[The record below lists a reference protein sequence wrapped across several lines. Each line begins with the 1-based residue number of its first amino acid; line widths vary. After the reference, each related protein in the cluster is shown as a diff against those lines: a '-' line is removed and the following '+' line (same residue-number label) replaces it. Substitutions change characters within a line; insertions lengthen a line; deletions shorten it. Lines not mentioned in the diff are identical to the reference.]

1 MTKLS
6 SLRSTI
12 AGCLNER
19 QKRAFKVTLNEAK
32 KRLVYALL
40 GYDGA
45 KFKARLRSMGV
56 SESDTLLVH
65 SNFKPDSG
73 FEGAPLDLV
82 NALAELVGEKGNLLM
97 VSIPFRGAAYDYLA
111 LNKPFHVNKT
121 ISMMGLIT
129 EMFRRRAGTLRSLHP
144 THPVLA
150 FGKDAQSLVADHE
163 RCLYPCGPGSPF
175 DKFRQLKGKIL
186 FFDVSF
192 GAITFFHYVE
202 DLLKDRLPFPVY
214 DDRLF
219 SVSAV
224 DSKGE
229 KRTIQSYTFNKDI
242 PRSAE
247 KLEAEMLRQ
256 GKILRGKIG
265 NSRFLL
271 VTAEDVVTCQTAM
284 VEAGNYPYDLNRDKH
299 GGDENHE

>member
-1 MTKLS
+1 
-6 SLRSTI
+6 
-12 AGCLNER
+12 
-19 QKRAFKVTLNEAK
+19 
-32 KRLVYALL
+32 
-40 GYDGA
+40 
-45 KFKARLRSMGV
+45 
-56 SESDTLLVH
+56 
-65 SNFKPDSG
+65 
-73 FEGAPLDLV
+73 V

-97 VSIPFRGAAYDYLA
+97 VSIPFRGAAYDYLV

-129 EMFRRRAGTLRSLHP
+129 EIFRRRGGTLRSLHP

-150 FGKDAQSLVADHE
+150 FGKDAQWLVADHD

-186 FFDVSF
+186 FFDVPF

-219 SVSAV
+219 SVNAV

-229 KRTIQSYTFNKDI
+229 KRIIQSYTFNKDI

-256 GKILRGKIG
+256 GKILRGRIG
-265 NSRFLL
+265 NSQFLL

-284 VEAGNYPYDLNRDKH
+284 VEAGNYPYDLSRGKHERD
-299 GGDENHE
+299 DNHE

>member
-1 MTKLS
+1 
-6 SLRSTI
+6 
-12 AGCLNER
+12 
-19 QKRAFKVTLNEAK
+19 
-32 KRLVYALL
+32 
-40 GYDGA
+40 
-45 KFKARLRSMGV
+45 
-56 SESDTLLVH
+56 
-65 SNFKPDSG
+65 
-73 FEGAPLDLV
+73 
-82 NALAELVGEKGNLLM
+82 
-97 VSIPFRGAAYDYLA
+97 
-111 LNKPFHVNKT
+111 
-121 ISMMGLIT
+121 
-129 EMFRRRAGTLRSLHP
+129 
-144 THPVLA
+144 
-150 FGKDAQSLVADHE
+150 
-163 RCLYPCGPGSPF
+163 
-175 DKFRQLKGKIL
+175 LKGKIL
-186 FFDVSF
+186 FFDVPF

-242 PRSAE
+242 PRNAE

-284 VEAGNYPYDLNRDKH
+284 VEAGNYPYDLSRVETR
-299 GGDENHE
+299 GGQKP

>member
-1 MTKLS
+1 MATVVISTNIIGRYLS
-6 SLRSTI
+6 
-12 AGCLNER
+12 EK
-19 QKRAFKVTLNEAK
+19 QKRVLKSHFNKVRDKVMRALFRYDAV
-32 KRLVYALL
+32 RLKSGLT
-40 GYDGA
+40 
-45 KFKARLRSMGV
+45 KMGIV
-56 SESDTLLVH
+56 ESDTLMVH
-65 SNFKPDSG
+65 VNFNPQNG
-73 FEGAPLDLV
+73 FQGTPLDLV

-111 LNKPFHVNKT
+111 LNKPFNVKKT
-121 ISMMGLIT
+121 ISMMGLVT
-129 EMFRRRAGTLRSLHP
+129 EMFRRREGTLRSLHP

-150 FGKDAQSLVADHE
+150 FGKDAQWLVAEHD

-219 SVSAV
+219 SVTAV

-229 KRTIQSYTFNKDI
+229 IRMIQSYAFNKEI
-242 PRSAE
+242 PRGAQ
-247 KLEAEMLRQ
+247 KLEAEML
-256 GKILRGKIG
+256 LRGKLLKGRIG
-265 NSRFLL
+265 NSQLML
-271 VTAEDVVTCQTAM
+271 VTAEDVVACQTAM
-284 VEAGNYPYDLNRDKH
+284 VEAGNYPYDLSGGKH
-299 GGDENHE
+299 KRDENYE

>member
-1 MTKLS
+1 MATVVISTNIIGRYLS
-6 SLRSTI
+6 
-12 AGCLNER
+12 EK
-19 QKRAFKVTLNEAK
+19 QKRVLKSHFNKVRDKVMRALFRYDAV
-32 KRLVYALL
+32 RLKSGLI
-40 GYDGA
+40 
-45 KFKARLRSMGV
+45 KMGIV
-56 SESDTLLVH
+56 ESDTLMIHV
-65 SNFKPDSG
+65 NFNPQNG
-73 FEGAPLDLV
+73 FQGTPLDLV

-111 LNKPFHVNKT
+111 LNKPFNVKKT
-121 ISMMGLIT
+121 ISMMGLVT
-129 EMFRRRAGTLRSLHP
+129 EMFRRREGTLRSLHP

-150 FGKDAQSLVADHE
+150 FGKDAQWLVAEHD

-219 SVSAV
+219 SVTAV

-229 KRTIQSYTFNKDI
+229 IRMIQSYAFNKEI
-242 PRSAE
+242 PRSAQ
-247 KLEAEMLRQ
+247 KLEAEML
-256 GKILRGKIG
+256 LRGKILKGRIG
-265 NSRFLL
+265 NSQLML
-271 VTAEDVVTCQTAM
+271 VTAEDVVSCQTAM
-284 VEAGNYPYDLNRDKH
+284 VEAGNYPYDLSGGKH
-299 GGDENHE
+299 ERDENYE